1 MAPDIPSFRT
11 AGLGHWLA
19 RQTSRPGHLHL
30 LFQSFCEELRRRGL
44 PVWRVNMGVE
54 ILHPETSGRIFTW
67 TDGVIA
73 RRDNERANSLGAE
86 YLNSPVRIVDETDR
100 PFRRRLDRPS
110 PDLPLLDELRAG
122 GATDYAIFPLPF
134 LDRSRSAF
142 ISFATQAAAGFA
154 EVDLADMEMAAALF
168 SPYAERGVLRRLAV
182 DLLETYVGRRSGER
196 IFAGDIERGK
206 IETIGAAISMAD
218 LRDFTRL
225 ADTQPQEIVIAALN
239 AWFEC
244 LVTAAGAHGGEI
256 LKFMGDGLLA
266 IFPVEGAP
274 GEACERAFSAAS
286 AALASVAA
294 VNLQRAARGEVELAS
309 GFGLHLGDVGYGNV
323 GGRRRLDFTVIGPAV
338 NLAARL
344 EGLTRELGV
353 PLLMSEAFAGAL
365 SREMLSLGHH
375 AIRGLDR
382 TEQVFVPPSLTR
394 GAGKVV

>member
-19 RQTSRPGHLHL
+19 RQTSQPGQLHL
-30 LFQSFCEELRRRGL
+30 LFQSFCEELKRRGL
-44 PVWRVNMGVE
+44 PIWRANLGVE

-67 TDGVIA
+67 MDGVIT
-73 RRDNERANSLGAE
+73 RRDNDRANSLGAE

-110 PDLPLLDELRAG
+110 PDLPLLDELRTG

-142 ISFATQAAAGFA
+142 ISFATQAPAGFT
-154 EVDLADMEMAAALF
+154 EVDLAGLEMAAALF

-182 DLLETYVGRRSGER
+182 DLLEIYVGRRSGER

-206 IETIGAAISMAD
+206 VETIGAAISMAD
-218 LRDFTRL
+218 LRNFTRL
-225 ADTQPQEIVIAALN
+225 ADTQPQETVIAVLN
-239 AWFEC
+239 TWFEC
-244 LVTAAGAHGGEI
+244 LATATESHGGEI

-274 GEACERAFSAAS
+274 GEACERAFRAAT
-286 AALASVAA
+286 AALASMAA
-294 VNLQRAARGEVELAS
+294 VNLDRMARGEVELAS

-323 GGRRRLDFTVIGPAV
+323 GGRHRLDFTVIGPAV
-338 NLAARL
+338 NLTARI
-344 EGLTRELGV
+344 EGLC
-353 PLLMSEAFAGAL
+353 SK
-365 SREMLSLGHH
+365 LGH
-375 AIRGLDR
+375 
-382 TEQVFVPPSLTR
+382 SLLVSEDFARACGVAT
-394 GAGKVV
+394 GKVGEFELKGVAEKQAIHALRA

>member
-1 MAPDIPSFRT
+1 MMVPDIPSFRT

-19 RQTSRPGHLHL
+19 RQISEPGHLHL
-30 LFQSFCEELRRRGL
+30 FFQSFCEELKRRGL
-44 PVWRVNMGVE
+44 PVWRANLGVE

-67 TDGVIA
+67 TDGVIT
-73 RRDNERANSLGAE
+73 RRDNDRASALGAE

-134 LDRSRSAF
+134 LDKSRSAF
-142 ISFATQAAAGFA
+142 ISFATQAAAGFG
-154 EVDLADMEMAAALF
+154 ETDLAEIEMAAALF

-196 IFAGDIERGK
+196 IFGGHIERGK

-225 ADTQPQEIVIAALN
+225 ADTQPQETVIAILN

-244 LVTAAGAHGGEI
+244 LAAATEAHGGEI

-274 GEACERAFSAAS
+274 GEACERAFRAACSAQTTM
-286 AALASVAA
+286 AA
-294 VNLQRAARGEVELAS
+294 VNLYRAAKGEVELAC

-365 SREMLSLGHH
+365 SQEMLSLGHH

-382 TEQVFVPPSLTR
+382 TQQVFVPPS
-394 GAGKVV
+394 